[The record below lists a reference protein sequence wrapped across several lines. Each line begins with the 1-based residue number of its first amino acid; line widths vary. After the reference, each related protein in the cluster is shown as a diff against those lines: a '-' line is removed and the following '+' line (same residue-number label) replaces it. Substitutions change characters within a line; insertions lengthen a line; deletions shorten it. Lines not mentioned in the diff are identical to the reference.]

1 MSDES
6 CFGCDYYKLVGNGY
20 ICICPNRCPGECG
33 IEPFENPKL
42 LSDEEFESIVSGLL
56 DD

>member
-33 IEPFENPKL
+33 IEQFENPKL